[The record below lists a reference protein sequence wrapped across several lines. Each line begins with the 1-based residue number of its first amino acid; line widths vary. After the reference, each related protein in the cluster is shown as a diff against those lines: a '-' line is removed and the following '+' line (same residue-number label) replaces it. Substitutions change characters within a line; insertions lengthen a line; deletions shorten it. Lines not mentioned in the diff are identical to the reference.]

1 MIIDNSVALALMKKD
16 LEYFYYDAV
25 DLKIMPNNITIIA
38 TSPDELTNH
47 SFIRVTEYNDDTLIQ
62 INTDKSS
69 LISEAVSVAKQ
80 KKNSKILLSLGKD
93 MDLSFLSDT
102 FLIEISENQDYK
114 HWGIFGA
121 IQNNT
126 VITNDQDITI
136 ATPSQDDIALI
147 SSLPNNEWVFLP
159 SRIKFVKNIIIAK
172 KENNILGY
180 LIYESVD
187 TGHYDI
193 AMVYVH
199 PNYRRL
205 GVAIKLIKGFANECA
220 NKNGIGYYVSA
231 GSEASAKLAVSLN
244 IRKVR
249 EENVIYNL
257 K

>member
-1 MIIDNSVALALMKKD
+1 MIIDNSVALSLMKKD
-16 LEYFYYDAV
+16 LEYFYYDVV

-38 TSPDELTNH
+38 TSLDELTNH
-47 SFIRVTEYNDDTLIQ
+47 SFVRVTEYNDDTLIQ
-62 INTDKSS
+62 INTDNFS
-69 LISEAVSVAKQ
+69 LICEAISVAKE
-80 KKNSKILLSLGKD
+80 KKNSKILLSVEKD

-102 FLIEISENQDYK
+102 ISIEISENQDYK
-114 HWGIFGA
+114 HWGVFGA
-121 IQNNT
+121 IQNEI
-126 VITNDQDITI
+126 VITDEQNITI
-136 ATPSQDDIALI
+136 ATPNQNDIDFI
-147 SSLPNNEWVFLP
+147 SKLPNNEWVFLP

-172 KENNILGY
+172 KENNVLGY

-205 GVAIKLIKGFANECA
+205 GVAVKLIKGFANECA